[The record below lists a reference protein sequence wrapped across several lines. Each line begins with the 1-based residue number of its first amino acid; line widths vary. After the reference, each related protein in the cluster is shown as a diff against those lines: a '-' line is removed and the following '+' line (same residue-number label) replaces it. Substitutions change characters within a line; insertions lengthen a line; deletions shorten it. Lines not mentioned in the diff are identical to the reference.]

1 VTTFLRTG
9 TACVFAVCAGA
20 CATPST
26 TAPSAVVTSP
36 AAKLLTQARATNA
49 VVIGRS
55 TKAEVIAA
63 LGESLVIRFDNG
75 YEVWVY
81 HLADEP
87 PTGERRRAT
96 RVTADT
102 ARAGES
108 AEFVILFDPSGVV
121 AKTRVR
127 PAPQTRSR

>member
-1 VTTFLRTG
+1 MTTFFRTG

-20 CATPST
+20 CAMPST
-26 TAPSAVVTSP
+26 TQPSAIVTSP
-36 AAKLLTQARATNA
+36 AAKLLTQTRATDA

-55 TKAEVIAA
+55 TKPEVIAA

-81 HLADEP
+81 HLADDL
-87 PTGERRRAT
+87 PTRERRRAT
-96 RVTADT
+96 RVAADN
-102 ARAGES
+102 AGPRES

-121 AKTRVR
+121 AKTRLR
-127 PAPQTRSR
+127 PAPQPRSP